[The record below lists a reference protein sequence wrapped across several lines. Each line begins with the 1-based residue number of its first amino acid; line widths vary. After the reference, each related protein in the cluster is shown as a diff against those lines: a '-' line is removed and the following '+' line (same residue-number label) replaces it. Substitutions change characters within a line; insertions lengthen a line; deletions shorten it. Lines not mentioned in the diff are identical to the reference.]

1 MLSLYSKFRAVVS
14 SVGSFGKGCVMT
26 ISGNSKEKTPRD
38 GVRVRTSVP
47 DGRKYVKSDE
57 LIRSNK
63 AKRQMGKLR
72 KIIERDS

>member
-1 MLSLYSKFRAVVS
+1 
-14 SVGSFGKGCVMT
+14 MT
-26 ISGNSKEKTPRD
+26 ISGYFKEKTPRD

-47 DGRKYVKSDE
+47 DGRKYVNSDE
-57 LIRSNK
+57 RIRSKK

>member
-1 MLSLYSKFRAVVS
+1 MTVS
-14 SVGSFGKGCVMT
+14 GS
-26 ISGNSKEKTPRD
+26 SKEETPRG

-63 AKRQMGKLR
+63 AKKQRDQLR
-72 KIIERDS
+72 KLIERDA